1 MKHAILGP
9 SPPPH
14 KVIIDTGCTGHY
26 LSTQAPVTNKRPN
39 PNPLDVTLANQDH
52 MYSTHTC
59 ELPINHLPKKA
70 KQAHIFPALGDTS
83 LLSMGTLLDAGCTAK
98 LTSTTCDIL
107 HNDQVVLTGN
117 TQCPNTTTLDYHPSR
132 TAPSANIA
140 TTPPTEDVFAYLA
153 TFQDGCLPL
162 SIDDCTPELQALGA
176 AINNRSTPADLVAF
190 AHAALFSPALST
202 LDKALAKGILPA
214 FPGLTRETLKKY
226 PPFSEATT
234 MGHLDNRRK
243 NIQSTKPKVP
253 KEDQDGWTLVGP
265 KKTKATANTAATDPE
280 DDAFPD
286 QLPDMTRTHNCFLAT
301 AETKNIVYTD
311 QTGRLPLASSSGNN
325 YLLIAYDYDSNC
337 ILLRPIKNRTAEA
350 LTSAITNIHNTLAKG
365 GCKPQFHRLD
375 NECPQLLK
383 DYFKQQQ
390 VQHQLVP
397 PHDHRS
403 NAAERAIRTAKNHL
417 AAGWHSCD
425 DKFPM
430 HLWDKTIPQ
439 AELTLNLL
447 RSSRLNPKLSSWV
460 QINGLYDFNRTPI
473 APPGIKVLAHIK
485 PEVRLHL

>member
-9 SPPPH
+9 SPPQH
-14 KVIIDTGCTGHY
+14 KAIIDTGCTGHY

-59 ELPINHLPKKA
+59 ELPIASLPKKA
-70 KQAHIFPALGDTS
+70 KQAHIFPSLGDTS
-83 LLSMGTLLDAGCTAK
+83 LISMGTLLDAGCTAQ

-107 HNDQVVLTGN
+107 HNDTVVLTGN
-117 TQCPNTTTLDYHPSR
+117 RNAPSQPLWTTNLPEP
-132 TAPSANIA
+132 PSANLA
-140 TTPPTEDVFAYLA
+140 TTQPIEDIFAYLA
-153 TFQDGCLPL
+153 TLEDGCLPL
-162 SIDDCTPELQALGA
+162 SIDDCTPPLQALA
-176 AINNRSTPADLVAF
+176 AAVNNRSTPADLVAF
-190 AHAALFSPALST
+190 AHAALFSPSHST
-202 LDKALAKGILPA
+202 LDKALAKGFLPD
-214 FPGLTRETLKKY
+214 FPGLSRESLKKY
-226 PPFSEATT
+226 PPFSEATS
-234 MGHLDNRRK
+234 MGHMDNRRK

-253 KEDQDGWTLVGP
+253 QADQDGWILVGP
-265 KKTKATANTAATDPE
+265 KKTTATVPTAEDAPE
-280 DDAFPD
+280 DDDFPSQPQD
-286 QLPDMTRTHNCFLAT
+286 TTRSNTCFLAT

-311 QTGRLPLASSSGNN
+311 QTGRLPIASSSGNN

-350 LTSAITNIHNTLAKG
+350 LTSAIENVHTTLAKG

-383 DYFKQQQ
+383 EFFERQQ

-417 AAGWHSCD
+417 AAGWWSTD
-425 DKFPM
+425 DAFPM
-430 HLWDKTIPQ
+430 HLWDKTKRFPHQPQ
-439 AELTLNLL
+439 VI
-447 RSSRLNPKLSSWV
+447 RLGADQWPL
-460 QINGLYDFNRTPI
+460 
-473 APPGIKVLAHIK
+473 
-485 PEVRLHL
+485 